1 MDNERKKK
9 GAMMVAIAAVAF
21 AMATAMANP
30 VTTALA
36 ATEADKRRKRSRYQL
51 ERDAMNTMQNNL
63 ACYKSALPPKKKL
76 RPKFDISSILEDPG
90 RNYMKTFTSL
100 YTWEF
105 LELAELLRGYL
116 LLVHKQHI
124 YNSQN
129 NSPARQVMRN
139 TFTF

>member
-30 VTTALA
+30 VTIALA
-36 ATEADKRRKRSRYQL
+36 ATEADKRRKRPRYQL

-63 ACYKSALPPKKKL
+63 AYYKSALPPTCPKKKL

-105 LELAELLRGYL
+105 LELAEILRPYIL
-116 LLVHKQHI
+116 RNRRTH
-124 YNSQN
+124 
-129 NSPARQVMRN
+129 PAAIAG
-139 TFTF
+139 